1 MTQREDSGG
10 MTSAE
15 RAHAGPGRALRD
27 ERLRQEK
34 DSAEIADALHLNRRT
49 IEALE
54 ADDYDHLPPL
64 TFVRGYIRAHCQFL
78 EMDPEPVIRR
88 LGDVGADEGRQP
100 LRARAGVT
108 SPGSRAGRSARPAR
122 HGMGFLGVALSLA
135 VLIAALVAG
144 GWWLSRSNI
153 GLPLLGS
160 VSDGIVGGG
169 ESTPAVDS
177 AESTPELESDMQSE
191 PVADPAPALESEPV
205 PEPESEPEPESKPEP
220 EPEPESEPA
229 PATESAP
236 EPDPA
241 AERGTETATA
251 PEMPTL
257 DNAAI
262 ADAVMQAASESDRST
277 TAPQVVFRFSG
288 ESWMEVT
295 DATGERLLFGI
306 SESGEQRLE
315 GEPPFEIVVGDTENV
330 RLEFEGEP
338 VDLAEYARGSVA
350 RFTLG
355 GNGE

>member
-1 MTQREDSGG
+1 MTQREDSGET
-10 MTSAE
+10 TSAE
-15 RAHAGPGRALRD
+15 RAYAGPGRALRD

-64 TFVRGYIRAHCQFL
+64 TFVRGYIRAYCQFL

-88 LGDVGADEGRQP
+88 LSDAGADAGRQP
-100 LRARAGVT
+100 LQARAGVT

-122 HGMGFLGVALSLA
+122 QGMGFVGVALSLA

-153 GLPLLGS
+153 SLPLLGS

-169 ESTPAVDS
+169 ESTPGVDS

-191 PVADPAPALESEPV
+191 PVADPAPALESEP
-205 PEPESEPEPESKPEP
+205 EPEPEPET
-220 EPEPESEPA
+220 EPALESEPESEPA
-229 PATESAP
+229 PATEPAP
-236 EPDPA
+236 EPDPTT
-241 AERGTETATA
+241 ERGTETATA

-262 ADAVMQAASESDRST
+262 ADAVMQTASESDRGT